1 MAAAPQRLFVH
12 RWVHD
17 LCGARRGPELLRRRM
32 RVDVV
37 EEVHAPLLQ
46 LHVEP
51 REVQY
56 EMSRRDEQVKGT
68 YELGRRDEQV
78 KGTYELGR
86 RDEQMRRTYELG
98 RRDEQTK

>member
-51 REVQY
+51 SEVQVVAHA
-56 EMSRRDEQVKGT
+56 EVLETQAPCPQVLEGAVDIICLRVLRHLPRVHDLYATLTGT
-68 YELGRRDEQV
+68 
-78 KGTYELGR
+78 
-86 RDEQMRRTYELG
+86 
-98 RRDEQTK
+98 